1 LLFITDMNELGIEYG
16 DLKFF
21 KGRALRGPSSH
32 EPGSRPPAS
41 KPVKVQ
47 VNGFSLKKKL
57 KPS

>member
-1 LLFITDMNELGIEYG
+1 MNELGIEYG

-32 EPGSRPPAS
+32 EPGSWPPAF
-41 KPVKVQ
+41 KQLKVQ
-47 VNGFSLKKKL
+47 VNEFSLKKKL